1 MNFHLPPEM
10 QEATRLTRA
19 GRLAEATS
27 LLQRLLG
34 GGASKGDGQA
44 TTQVEP
50 PQLELLANAPDSGEP
65 SRPAHAADAESRDR
79 EARQPQPAPVPNV
92 LRDLVNKF
100 GRSDLISNL
109 QSRVRPVV
117 APSPETVPSGGTFFS
132 RSYSNLAGTRPYK
145 LYVPS
150 SYRADGPALPLI
162 VMLHGC
168 TQSPDDFAAGTQMNV
183 VAEEQ
188 SLLVAYPGQ
197 IQAANQSKCW
207 NWFKT
212 ADQSR
217 DQGEPSLIAGITR
230 QIISDY
236 RVDPNRVFVAGLSA
250 GGAAAAIM
258 GSTYP
263 DLYAAIGV
271 HSGLA
276 CGAAHDLQSALHAMK
291 QGASNVRL
299 GKNARVIPTIVFHGD
314 RDATVNARNG
324 DQVLAGAGAGTAIDV
339 ETIAEKVVAPAGRPY
354 SRTWHRD
361 GTGNILFE
369 HWRIHGAGHAW
380 SGGSPAGSYTDP
392 RGPDASREMV
402 RFFLQAPPRREAQE
416 SRIGRSSPGV

>member
-19 GRLAEATS
+19 GRIAEATS

-34 GGASKGDGQA
+34 GVASKGKGQA
-44 TTQVEP
+44 TAQIEP
-50 PQLELLANAPDSGEP
+50 PQLELLANSLDSSEP
-65 SRPAHAADAESRDR
+65 SHSAHPAVTDSPDR
-79 EARQPQPAPVPNV
+79 EALKPQPASVPNV
-92 LRDLVNKF
+92 LRDLVGEF

-109 QSRVRPVV
+109 QSRLSPVG
-117 APSPETVPSGGTFFS
+117 APSPETLPSGGTFLA
-132 RSYSNLAGTRPYK
+132 RSYSNHAGMRPYK

-150 SYRADGPALPLI
+150 SYSADGPALPLI

-168 TQSPDDFAAGTQMNV
+168 TQSPDDFAAGTRMNI

-188 SLLVAYPGQ
+188 SFLVAYPGQ

-212 ADQSR
+212 SDQNR

-236 RVDPNRVFVAGLSA
+236 GVAPKCVFVAGLSA

-263 DLYAAIGV
+263 DLYAAVGV

-291 QGASNVRL
+291 QGASKMRP
-299 GKNARVIPTIVFHGD
+299 GKNTCVMPTIVFHGD
-314 RDATVNARNG
+314 RDSTVNSRNG
-324 DQVLAGAGAGTAIDV
+324 DQVLVRAGAGTAKDV
-339 ETIAEKVVAPAGRPY
+339 EISTEKGVAPAGRPY
-354 SRTWHRD
+354 SRTLHRD
-361 GTGNILFE
+361 GAGKILFE

-380 SGGSPAGSYTDP
+380 SGGNQAASYTDP

-402 RFFLQAPPRREAQE
+402 RFFLQAPPRREA
-416 SRIGRSSPGV
+416 